1 MQDQQYILAYGN
13 IADGLTFL
21 GPYTDAGEAMAYAEA
36 FLDGENWDVIELHAP
51 PQMTAED

>member
-1 MQDQQYILAYGN
+1 MNQQYILVYGN

-21 GPYTDAGEAMAYAEA
+21 GPYADAEEAAAYAEA

-51 PQMTAED
+51 PPMNTDD